1 MAISVNW
8 GTRVIS
14 VPKVD
19 LTLLSGT
26 IFELDSDVFRLALKN
41 LEDDEEGI
49 PFPDT
54 HRHNTT
60 VTVSGVTYAR
70 TIEIINSYSIEFED
84 GQYTVIIVG
93 SNNNFHDT
101 LNGILIQNQVQVIP
115 SNSAGY
121 IQVETGVSGLTPNE
135 AADLDTAATEA
146 TDAAVQ
152 STEAATQATTA
163 ATQSTIA
170 ATESTAAAIDAA
182 LAAVESTLSR
192 KIAANLAVISSDDLT
207 VTIYDDN
214 GTTVLY
220 EFDISSDKRT
230 RTPV

>member
-135 AADLDTAATEA
+135 AADLDTAATES
-146 TDAAVQ
+146 TEAAVQ